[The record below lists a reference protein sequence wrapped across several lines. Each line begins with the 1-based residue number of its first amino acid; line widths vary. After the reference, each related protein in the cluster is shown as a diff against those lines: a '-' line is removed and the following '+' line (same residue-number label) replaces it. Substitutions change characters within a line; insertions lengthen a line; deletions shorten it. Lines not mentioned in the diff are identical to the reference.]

1 MVPSGIFQSPQ
12 KVSSSVAKNAVV
24 TLGLGSDLTRAARR
38 RRPAHGP
45 SWGYPGI
52 PGTDYA
58 TGRDDR
64 NLKWGER
71 CATGSPGGPGDYE
84 ERTSGPRIEA
94 TRLRGPDFW
103 PPHEPTGPGRDE
115 DPAPAGDRRACPR
128 EVVPSQGI
136 LGFCRGR
143 SLAPSQGILGFSR
156 GSPLA
161 PSQGISLLSRMVADS
176 VAVDFRGIRAGPDLR
191 SWSGRLPA
199 MIRKGGLAREHWSQH
214 PI

>member
-1 MVPSGIFQSPQ
+1 MSWSLPVSINPKPLSVSRLMVPSGIFQSPQ

-103 PPHEPTGPGRDE
+103 PPHEPTGPGATNTLPRLE
-115 DPAPAGDRRACPR
+115 IVAPAPEKSSRRRGFRCCR
-128 EVVPSQGI
+128 GWSLTPSQWISGE
-136 LGFCRGR
+136 FERGLTSVR
-143 SLAPSQGILGFSR
+143 GQGGC
-156 GSPLA
+156 
-161 PSQGISLLSRMVADS
+161 
-176 VAVDFRGIRAGPDLR
+176 LR
-191 SWSGRLPA
+191 
-199 MIRKGGLAREHWSQH
+199 
-214 PI
+214 